1 MTILSLMTEVI
12 GVIFPVP
19 QELVDRLLVEKRDI
33 FVKYVPH
40 VTSVKIRKKQKLLLY
55 ASHGIK
61 EI

>member
-1 MTILSLMTEVI
+1 MTEVI